1 MGRVL
6 TRLHYIYRAAPC
18 WQVVAACSVAD
29 PCHGLPTRVVP
40 QHSLHSDQQSD
51 TKELQLAIEAQREAA
66 LSVDEGN
73 VSKSC
78 TRDLRS
84 QLHESP

>member
-1 MGRVL
+1 MRRVGKL
-6 TRLHYIYRAAPC
+6 FPAFC
-18 WQVVAACSVAD
+18 VAD
-29 PCHGLPTRVVP
+29 PFFHGLPTRVVP

-78 TRDLRS
+78 TRNLRS

>member
-1 MGRVL
+1 MSL
-6 TRLHYIYRAAPC
+6 DKNAPC
-18 WQVVAACSVAD
+18 WQVVSGVLRCRSLLD
-29 PCHGLPTRVVP
+29 CHGLPTRVVP